1 MQNWLDLIKNMPNQP
16 KKKKQQQQQKT
27 KKPFFLKFPHNNL
40 MFWSPGPED
49 KLHGFNPK
57 FWSLLALW
65 SWKIT

>member
-1 MQNWLDLIKNMPNQP
+1 MQNQP
-16 KKKKQQQQQKT
+16 KKKKKNQQQKT

-57 FWSLLALW
+57 F
-65 SWKIT
+65 